1 MDAGEPTLQPLTVS
15 DRSASDRRRVVLRRS
30 AYVVGVLLL
39 IGAVWAAVRGLDGR
53 GIVDVVSRAPVWL
66 IVVVLLMPGLNWVI
80 TSAVFWRLT
89 SRYGKVPF
97 GEMYA
102 LLGSAWLL
110 NHLPMRP
117 GLIGRIAYHKAVH
130 GIALRHSSVVLVQ
143 ALGCAGVASGALL
156 VQLLAAFWGGRGSTG
171 GGQHALLSPALL
183 VVSAAMVLAWL
194 FARLW
199 ATRQSADS
207 PRYLTV
213 TAILDATAL
222 RYADALVWSCR
233 YAVAFAIA
241 GEPLGLTGAVAVAL
255 ASQAAMLLPVQL
267 GVREWVVG
275 LTAAM
280 LPASWFVGGGVGAA
294 DGVAE
299 SVDAAGQLATGQS
312 AAALSAVAPGLLADL
327 IGRCAELVWAVPGG
341 LICGWWLATR
351 RKRNTAGTHENRAES
366 GGEASLS
373 EPDGADRS

>member
-15 DRSASDRRRVVLRRS
+15 DRSASDRRRIVLRRS

-53 GIVDVVSRAPVWL
+53 GVVDVVSRAPVWL
-66 IVVVLLMPGLNWVI
+66 ILAVLLMPGLNWVI

-143 ALGCAGVASGALL
+143 ALGCAGVASGVLL
-156 VQLLAAFWGGRGSTG
+156 VQLLAVFWGSRGSTET
-171 GGQHALLSPALL
+171 GQYKLLSPVFW
-183 VVSAAMVLAWL
+183 VVSAALVLAWL
-194 FARLW
+194 YARLW
-199 ATRQSADS
+199 AARRSADS

-280 LPASWFVGGGVGAA
+280 LPATWFVGGGAGAV
-294 DGVAE
+294 DGIVE
-299 SVDAAGQLATGQS
+299 SVDATGQS
-312 AAALSAVAPGLLADL
+312 AAAFSAVAPGLLADL

-351 RKRNTAGTHENRAES
+351 RKRNTAETHGNRAES
-366 GGEASLS
+366 GDEASLS
-373 EPDGADRS
+373 ELDGADRS